1 MSTFSRFLPFLKPY
15 LSRMVLAGL
24 LVMGVAAINLALLR
38 LAGTLWDIITV
49 QHDQSRMTDMI
60 AVFLGLVVLQGL
72 CSMGHSYLTAWIS
85 QRIVADFRRHL
96 FAHLHTLSVSF
107 FARRRTGELLSR
119 LMNDVTVIQSVVTET
134 PIDSAKQ
141 LVTFVGGITFLL
153 TMNWRLC
160 LLILVLLPLLVLVA
174 KFFGRRLKSLST
186 SIQDHTAAMS
196 TLIEEVISGIRI
208 VKSFV
213 QTQREET
220 RFAAQVEQTLAL
232 TMRKAGV
239 MAVFIPVISLLTFS
253 AAAAVLWYGGRQ
265 VIDGSVSPGDLFAF
279 VLFAGILIGPFSSAA
294 RVFAQIRE
302 AQGATQR
309 VFEILDTRSE
319 VSDSPT
325 ATTLSSVS
333 GHIRAEHIG
342 FAYDP
347 RQPVL
352 TDVSFEAK
360 PGELVAIVGPT
371 GAGKTTVMNLL
382 HRFYD
387 PTEGHITVDGHDLRQ
402 VTMDSWYRQIALVP
416 QETILFGGTILDN
429 IRYGDEKASQEEV
442 VAASRAAHAH
452 DFIMSFPDQYQT
464 IVGEK
469 GINVSGGQ
477 RQRIAIARAIVKNPR
492 ILLLDEATSAL
503 DSESERLVQ
512 EALEQLMKG
521 RTTFVIAHRLTTIQ
535 RADRILVL
543 NKGRLV
549 ETGTHAELMD
559 RKGLYQ
565 YLYTLAAHRTPLVNL
580 RRKVG
585 GGRPTHSILSTLD
598 NSQPGKAC
606 PQFFVFTSRSFRS
619 PACLQQ

>member
-1 MSTFSRFLPFLKPY
+1 MSTFSRFLPFLRPY

-24 LVMGVAAINLALLR
+24 LVMGVAAINLTLLR

-49 QHDQSRMTDMI
+49 QRDQPKMTDMI
-60 AVFLGLVVLQGL
+60 LILLGLVVLQGL

-85 QRIVADFRRHL
+85 QRIIADFRRHL
-96 FAHLHTLSVSF
+96 FGHLHTLSVSF

-134 PIDSAKQ
+134 PIDGAKQ

-153 TMNWRLC
+153 IMNWQLC
-160 LLILVLLPLLVLVA
+160 LLILVLLPLLVLAA
-174 KFFGRRLKSLST
+174 KFFGRKLKSLST

-196 TLIEEVISGIRI
+196 TLIEEVISGIRV

-220 RFAAQVEQTLAL
+220 RFALQVEQTLAL

-253 AAAAVLWYGGRQ
+253 AAAAVLWYGGQQ

-294 RVFAQIRE
+294 RVFAQVRE

-309 VFEILDTRSE
+309 VFEILDTRAE

-325 ATTLSSVS
+325 ATTLSSIS
-333 GHIRAEHIG
+333 GHIRADHIG

-347 RQPVL
+347 RRPVL
-352 TDVSFEAK
+352 TDISFEAK
-360 PGELVAIVGPT
+360 PGELIAIVGPT

-387 PTEGHITVDGHDLRQ
+387 PTEGSITIDGQDLRH
-402 VTMDSWYRQIALVP
+402 VTMDSWYRQISLVP

-429 IRYGDEKASQEEV
+429 IRYGNEKATQEEV

-503 DSESERLVQ
+503 DGESERLVQ

-535 RADRILVL
+535 RADRILVF

-559 RKGLYQ
+559 QKGLYQ
-565 YLYTLAAHRTPLVNL
+565 YLYTLRLIELP
-580 RRKVG
+580 
-585 GGRPTHSILSTLD
+585 S
-598 NSQPGKAC
+598 
-606 PQFFVFTSRSFRS
+606 
-619 PACLQQ
+619 

>member
-15 LSRMVLAGL
+15 LSRMALAGL

-38 LAGTLWDIITV
+38 LAGILWDVITV
-49 QHDQSRMTDMI
+49 QRDGSRMTDLI
-60 AVFLGLVVLQGL
+60 ALFLGLVVLQGL
-72 CSMGHSYLTAWIS
+72 CSMGHSYLTAWVS

-134 PIDSAKQ
+134 PIDSAKH
-141 LVTFVGGITFLL
+141 LVTFIGGITFLL
-153 TMNWRLC
+153 VMNWRLC
-160 LLILVLLPLLVLVA
+160 LLILVLLPLLVLAA

-186 SIQDHTAAMS
+186 SIQDQTAALS

-213 QTQREET
+213 QTQREEI
-220 RFAAQVEQTLAL
+220 RFAAQVEQTLDL
-232 TMRKAGV
+232 TMRRANI

-253 AAAAVLWYGGRQ
+253 SAAAVLWYGGRQ
-265 VIDGSVSPGDLFAF
+265 VIDGAVSPGDLFAF

-294 RVFAQIRE
+294 RVFTQIRE

-309 VFEILDTRSE
+309 VFEILDTHSE

-325 ATTLSSVS
+325 ATSLSTVS

-387 PTEGHITVDGHDLRQ
+387 PTEGRITIDGQDLRQ
-402 VTMDSWYRQIALVP
+402 VTMDSWYRQVALVP

-429 IRYGDEKASQEEV
+429 IRYGNREATEEVV

-464 IVGEK
+464 VVGEK

-535 RADRILVL
+535 RADRILVF

-549 ETGTHAELMD
+549 ETGTHAELLD

-565 YLYTLAAHRTPLVNL
+565 YLYTLRLTELP
-580 RRKVG
+580 
-585 GGRPTHSILSTLD
+585 S
-598 NSQPGKAC
+598 
-606 PQFFVFTSRSFRS
+606 
-619 PACLQQ
+619 

>member
-49 QHDQSRMTDMI
+49 QHDQSRMTDLI

-96 FAHLHTLSVSF
+96 FAHMHTLSVSF

-186 SIQDHTAAMS
+186 SIQDQTAALS

-232 TMRKAGV
+232 TMQRAGV

-319 VSDSPT
+319 VSDSPA
-325 ATTLSSVS
+325 ATSLSTVS
-333 GHIRAEHIG
+333 GHIRAEHVN

-387 PTEGHITVDGHDLRQ
+387 PTEGHISVDGQDLHQ

-429 IRYGDEKASQEEV
+429 IRYGDREATQEEV
-442 VAASRAAHAH
+442 VAASRSAHAH

-469 GINVSGGQ
+469 GINMSGGQ

-565 YLYTLAAHRTPLVNL
+565 YLYTLRLIELP
-580 RRKVG
+580 
-585 GGRPTHSILSTLD
+585 S
-598 NSQPGKAC
+598 
-606 PQFFVFTSRSFRS
+606 
-619 PACLQQ
+619 

>member
-38 LAGTLWDIITV
+38 LAGTLWDVITV

-60 AVFLGLVVLQGL
+60 IVFLGLVVLQGL

-85 QRIVADFRRHL
+85 QRIIADFRRHL

-107 FARRRTGELLSR
+107 FSRRRTGELLSR
-119 LMNDVTVIQSVVTET
+119 LMNDVTVVQSVVTET

-141 LVTFVGGITFLL
+141 LVTFIGGITFLL
-153 TMNWRLC
+153 MMNWRLC
-160 LLILVLLPLLVLVA
+160 LLILILLPLLVLVA
-174 KFFGRRLKSLST
+174 KIFGRKLKSLST

-220 RFAAQVEQTLAL
+220 RFAVQVEQTLAL

-294 RVFAQIRE
+294 RVFAQVRE

-309 VFEILDTRSE
+309 VFEILDTASE
-319 VSDSPT
+319 VRDSPT
-325 ATTLSSVS
+325 ATTLSTVS
-333 GHIRAEHIG
+333 GHIRAEHVG

-352 TDVSFEAK
+352 MDMSFEAK
-360 PGELVAIVGPT
+360 PGELIAIVGPT

-387 PTEGHITVDGHDLRQ
+387 PTEGYITIDGHDLRQ

-429 IRYGDEKASQEEV
+429 IRYGDEKATQEEV

-549 ETGTHAELMD
+549 ETGTHAELMNQ
-559 RKGLYQ
+559 KGLYQ
-565 YLYTLAAHRTPLVNL
+565 YLYTLRLIELP
-580 RRKVG
+580 
-585 GGRPTHSILSTLD
+585 S
-598 NSQPGKAC
+598 
-606 PQFFVFTSRSFRS
+606 
-619 PACLQQ
+619 

>member
-1 MSTFSRFLPFLKPY
+1 MSTFKRFLPFLKPY
-15 LSRMVLAGL
+15 LGRMLLAGL

-38 LAGTLWDIITV
+38 LAGTLWDVITV
-49 QHDQSRMTDMI
+49 QHDAARMTELI
-60 AVFLGLVVLQGL
+60 ALFLGLVIIQGL
-72 CSMGHSYLTAWIS
+72 CSMGHSYLTAWVS
-85 QRIVADFRRHL
+85 QHIVADFRTHL
-96 FAHLHTLSVSF
+96 FAHLQTLSVSF

-134 PIDSAKQ
+134 PIDTAKQ
-141 LVTFVGGITFLL
+141 LVTFVGGIAFLL
-153 TMNWRLC
+153 AMNWRLC
-160 LLILVLLPLLVLVA
+160 LLILVLLPLLVVVA

-186 SIQDHTAAMS
+186 SIQDQTAALS

-213 QTQREET
+213 QTKREET
-220 RFAAQVEQTLAL
+220 RFTAQVGQTLSL
-232 TMRKAGV
+232 TMRRAAI

-265 VIDGSVSPGDLFAF
+265 VIEGAVSPGDLFAF

-302 AQGATQR
+302 AQGATER
-309 VFEILDTRSE
+309 VFEILDQQSE

-325 ATTLSSVS
+325 ATTLSNVS
-333 GHIRAEHIG
+333 GHIRAEHVG

-371 GAGKTTVMNLL
+371 GAGKTTAMNLI

-387 PTEGHITVDGHDLRQ
+387 PTEGRITIDGRDLRQ
-402 VTMDSWYRQIALVP
+402 VTMESWYRQIALVP

-429 IRYGDEKASQEEV
+429 IRYGNRDAGDEAVKE
-442 VAASRAAHAH
+442 ASRAAHAH
-452 DFIMSFPDQYQT
+452 DFIMGFPDQYHT
-464 IVGEK
+464 VVGEK

-477 RQRIAIARAIVKNPR
+477 RQRIAIARAILKNPR

-549 ETGTHAELMD
+549 ETGTHSELMD
-559 RKGLYQ
+559 QKGLYH
-565 YLYTLAAHRTPLVNL
+565 YLYTLRLTELP
-580 RRKVG
+580 
-585 GGRPTHSILSTLD
+585 S
-598 NSQPGKAC
+598 
-606 PQFFVFTSRSFRS
+606 
-619 PACLQQ
+619 

>member
-38 LAGTLWDIITV
+38 LAGTLWDVITV
-49 QHDQSRMTDMI
+49 QHDQPRMTDMI
-60 AVFLGLVVLQGL
+60 TVFLGLVILQGL

-85 QRIVADFRRHL
+85 QRIIADFRRHL

-119 LMNDVTVIQSVVTET
+119 LMNDVTVVQSVVTET

-153 TMNWRLC
+153 MMNWRLC
-160 LLILVLLPLLVLVA
+160 LLILILLPLLVLVA
-174 KFFGRRLKSLST
+174 KLFGRKLKSLST

-213 QTQREET
+213 QTQREES
-220 RFAAQVEQTLAL
+220 RFATQVEQTLAL

-309 VFEILDTRSE
+309 VFEILDTGSE

-325 ATTLSSVS
+325 ATTLSFVL
-333 GHIRAEHIG
+333 GHVKAENIG

-352 TDVSFEAK
+352 SAVSFEAK
-360 PGELVAIVGPT
+360 PGEVVAIVGPT

-387 PTEGHITVDGHDLRQ
+387 PTAGHITIDGQDLRH

-416 QETILFGGTILDN
+416 QETILFGGTVLDN
-429 IRYGDEKASQEEV
+429 IRYGNEKASQAEV
-442 VAASRAAHAH
+442 MAASRAAHAH

-464 IVGEK
+464 VVGEK

-559 RKGLYQ
+559 HKGLYQ
-565 YLYTLAAHRTPLVNL
+565 YLYTLRLIELP
-580 RRKVG
+580 
-585 GGRPTHSILSTLD
+585 S
-598 NSQPGKAC
+598 
-606 PQFFVFTSRSFRS
+606 
-619 PACLQQ
+619 

>member
-15 LSRMVLAGL
+15 LSRMVLSGL
-24 LVMGVAAINLALLR
+24 LVMGVAGINLALLR

-49 QHDQSRMTDMI
+49 QHDQSRMTDLI
-60 AVFLGLVVLQGL
+60 SVFLGLVLLQGL

-85 QRIVADFRRHL
+85 QHIIADFRRHL

-174 KFFGRRLKSLST
+174 KVFGKKLKSLST

-220 RFAAQVEQTLAL
+220 RFATQVKQTLAL
-232 TMRKAGV
+232 TIRKAGI

-325 ATTLSSVS
+325 ATSLSTVS
-333 GHIRAEHIG
+333 GHIRAEHVS

-352 TDVSFEAK
+352 TDMSFEAK

-387 PTEGHITVDGHDLRQ
+387 PIEGHITIDGQDLRQ
-402 VTMDSWYRQIALVP
+402 VTMDSWYRQVALVP

-429 IRYGDEKASQEEV
+429 IRYGDSEATEEKV
-442 VAASRAAHAH
+442 VEASRAAHAH

-559 RKGLYQ
+559 SKGLYQ
-565 YLYTLAAHRTPLVNL
+565 YLYTLRLIELP
-580 RRKVG
+580 
-585 GGRPTHSILSTLD
+585 S
-598 NSQPGKAC
+598 
-606 PQFFVFTSRSFRS
+606 
-619 PACLQQ
+619 

>member
-49 QHDQSRMTDMI
+49 QHDQPRMTDLI
-60 AVFLGLVVLQGL
+60 TVFLGLVVLQGL

-85 QRIVADFRRHL
+85 QRIVADFRQHL

-186 SIQDHTAAMS
+186 SIQDQTAALS

-213 QTQREET
+213 QTQREKT

-232 TMRKAGV
+232 TMRKAGI

-279 VLFAGILIGPFSSAA
+279 VLFAGILVGPFSSAA
-294 RVFAQIRE
+294 RVFAQIKE

-309 VFEILDTRSE
+309 VFEILDTRAE

-325 ATTLSSVS
+325 ATSLSTVS
-333 GHIRAEHIG
+333 GHIRAEHVS

-352 TDVSFEAK
+352 TDVSFETK

-371 GAGKTTVMNLL
+371 GAGKTTVMNVL

-387 PTEGHITVDGHDLRQ
+387 PTEGHITIDGQDLRQ

-429 IRYGDEKASQEEV
+429 IRYGDREATEEEV
-442 VAASRAAHAH
+442 LAASRAAHAH

-469 GINVSGGQ
+469 GINMSGGQ
-477 RQRIAIARAIVKNPR
+477 RQRIAIARAIAKNPR

-549 ETGTHAELMD
+549 ETGTHAELID

-565 YLYTLAAHRTPLVNL
+565 YLYTLRLTEL
-580 RRKVG
+580 
-585 GGRPTHSILSTLD
+585 
-598 NSQPGKAC
+598 
-606 PQFFVFTSRSFRS
+606 
-619 PACLQQ
+619 PA

>member
-38 LAGTLWDIITV
+38 LAGNLWDIITV

-60 AVFLGLVVLQGL
+60 TVFLGLVILQGL

-85 QRIVADFRRHL
+85 QRIIADFRRHL
-96 FAHLHTLSVSF
+96 FSHLHTLSVSF

-141 LVTFVGGITFLL
+141 LVTFVGGIAFLL

-160 LLILVLLPLLVLVA
+160 LLTLILLPLLVLVA
-174 KFFGRRLKSLST
+174 KIFGRKLKSLST

-213 QTQREET
+213 QTQREEN
-220 RFAAQVEQTLAL
+220 RFAAQVQQTLSL
-232 TMRKAGV
+232 TMRRAGV
-239 MAVFIPVISLLTFS
+239 MAVFTPVISLLTFS
-253 AAAAVLWYGGRQ
+253 VAAAVLWYGGRQ

-333 GHIRAEHIG
+333 GHIRAEHVG

-352 TDVSFEAK
+352 MDVSFEAK

-387 PTEGHITVDGHDLRQ
+387 PTEGHITIDGQDLRQ

-429 IRYGDEKASQEEV
+429 IRYGDEKATQEEV
-442 VAASRAAHAH
+442 MAASRAAHAH

-559 RKGLYQ
+559 HKGLYQ
-565 YLYTLAAHRTPLVNL
+565 YLYTLRLIEL
-580 RRKVG
+580 
-585 GGRPTHSILSTLD
+585 PT
-598 NSQPGKAC
+598 
-606 PQFFVFTSRSFRS
+606 
-619 PACLQQ
+619 

>member
-38 LAGTLWDIITV
+38 LAGTLWDVITV

-60 AVFLGLVVLQGL
+60 TVFLGLVVLQGF

-85 QRIVADFRRHL
+85 QRIIADFRRHL

-107 FARRRTGELLSR
+107 FSRRRTGELLSR
-119 LMNDVTVIQSVVTET
+119 LMNDVTVVQSVVTET

-153 TMNWRLC
+153 MMNWRLC

-174 KFFGRRLKSLST
+174 KVFGRKLKSLST

-253 AAAAVLWYGGRQ
+253 AAAAVLWYGGQQ

-309 VFEILDTRSE
+309 VFEILDTSSE

-325 ATTLSSVS
+325 AITLSSVS

-352 TDVSFEAK
+352 TDISFEAK

-387 PTEGHITVDGHDLRQ
+387 PTDGRITIDGHDLRQ

-429 IRYGDEKASQEEV
+429 IRYGDEKASHEEV

-512 EALEQLMKG
+512 EALEQLMRG

-549 ETGTHAELMD
+549 ETGSHAELMD
-559 RKGLYQ
+559 HKGLYQ
-565 YLYTLAAHRTPLVNL
+565 YLYTLRLIELP
-580 RRKVG
+580 
-585 GGRPTHSILSTLD
+585 S
-598 NSQPGKAC
+598 
-606 PQFFVFTSRSFRS
+606 
-619 PACLQQ
+619 